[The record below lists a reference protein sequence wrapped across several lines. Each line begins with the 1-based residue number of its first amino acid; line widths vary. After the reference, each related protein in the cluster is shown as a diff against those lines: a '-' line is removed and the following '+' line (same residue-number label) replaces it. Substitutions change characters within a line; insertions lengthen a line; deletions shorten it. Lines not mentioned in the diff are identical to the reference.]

1 MNTRSTLSVWVTC
14 VTLMSAGCGG
24 SSGPE
29 LVEVHG
35 TVLLDGKP
43 LSGASIRFVPELQ
56 GAEAVRPASGVTD
69 DDGRYELEYS
79 SSRSG
84 ALPGRYKVLITT
96 ARAPDE
102 DEEGN
107 PTPAAPET
115 VPDVY
120 NINSTLTA
128 DVGPDKDEF
137 DFKLESSAG
146 KIVQLETGEESFD
159 PGDGE

>member
-1 MNTRSTLSVWVTC
+1 MSKLSKLSGWMAC
-14 VTLMSAGCGG
+14 AALLSSGCGG
-24 SSGPE
+24 ASGPE
-29 LVEVHG
+29 LIAVCG

-43 LSGASIRFVPELQ
+43 LPNATVRFVPEVQ

-69 DDGRYELEYS
+69 DNGRYALEYS

-84 ALPGRYKVLITT
+84 ALPGKYKVVITT

-107 PTPAAPET
+107 PTPAVPET
-115 VPDVY
+115 IQDVY
-120 NINSTLTA
+120 NINSTLAA
-128 DVGPDKDEF
+128 DVGADKGEF
-137 DFKLESSAG
+137 DFKLESGAG

-159 PGDGE
+159 PGE